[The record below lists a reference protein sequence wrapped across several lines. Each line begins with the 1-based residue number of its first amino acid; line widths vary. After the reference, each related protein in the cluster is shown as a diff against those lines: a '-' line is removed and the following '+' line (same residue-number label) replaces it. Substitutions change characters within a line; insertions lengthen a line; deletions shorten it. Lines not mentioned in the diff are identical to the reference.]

1 MAVELLMHLSAQDWN
16 GRNKSF
22 VNNKSQ
28 MNVNVLGALSGFLR
42 EQFIGRFMN
51 ANASKHSG
59 PRRIGQSYLHYDSEL
74 MVEARER
81 RLPLRLQ
88 LFDSKTAPAEE
99 SVSSVGPR

>member
-1 MAVELLMHLSAQDWN
+1 MFLEPSV
-16 GRNKSF
+16 
-22 VNNKSQ
+22 V
-28 MNVNVLGALSGFLR
+28 FLR

-51 ANASKHSG
+51 ANASKDSG
-59 PRRIGQSYLHYDSEL
+59 TRRIGQSYLPYDSEL
-74 MVEARER
+74 MVKARKR